1 MGEDENSSLSEE
13 DLISVA
19 FLEVTDNILDE
30 IKNSFLDATT
40 NKWRV
45 YGIFLNRG

>member
-19 FLEVTDNILDE
+19 FLEITDNILDE
-30 IKNSFLDATT
+30 IKARFLTLLQINDEVT
-40 NKWRV
+40 V
-45 YGIFLNRG
+45 FF